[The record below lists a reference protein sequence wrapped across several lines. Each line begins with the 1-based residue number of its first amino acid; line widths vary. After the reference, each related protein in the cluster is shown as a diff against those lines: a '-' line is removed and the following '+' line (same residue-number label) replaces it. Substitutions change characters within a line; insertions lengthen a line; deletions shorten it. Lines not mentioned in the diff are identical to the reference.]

1 MGIYTFIK
9 RPVFTTMLVMLLVV
23 FGLNAYPSL
32 GIDLYPD
39 VDFPIVTVT
48 VTWSGTSPEEME
60 TLVTKPIENA
70 VSSVSNIKT
79 LSSVTLEGFSQT
91 TLEFTFGTDAKMM
104 ANEVREKVAAIRR
117 RLPDQIDEPAVQRF
131 DITAQ
136 AIMYYA
142 LASDTRPRGEI
153 RKIAW
158 DVIKDEL
165 QRLDDVADVSV
176 FGAQA
181 REIHIYVDPR
191 KLEAYNVSFEQ
202 IFNILD
208 AQNMDTPGGRLKEN
222 GTEITIRTLGQYKS
236 VDDIKNIVVASQGL
250 QTVRIGDIAT
260 VEDGWEEERNFA
272 RTGGTPS
279 VMIAIQKQ
287 SGTNTVAVAER
298 VRARMEWLQKNVL
311 PPDIKVIVARDSTR
325 FIRENVHAVT
335 MSLVFGG
342 LLAVLITFLFL
353 QNARATIIGAIAIP
367 TSIVA
372 TFFLMKAM
380 GFTLNNM
387 SLMGLSLAVGILI
400 DDAIVVIENIYR
412 HLEHG
417 QSSLEA
423 ARDGTIEI
431 SLAVLA
437 TTFCIL
443 AVFVPVG
450 NMGEIIGQFFKQFG
464 LTVAFAV
471 AFSLFVAFTLTPML
485 SAYWLKI
492 TPVDRAT
499 QRGPVKWIQKVLDV
513 WEDWFLRFRE
523 LYREI
528 VRWALKR
535 PKKLVAAAVLSLFL
549 NLLLIPLLGFE
560 FSPTYDSG
568 EFNISV
574 EAPAGTSIEKTR
586 ELITPIEKE
595 VLAIPGLETAF
606 VNIGSARNPV
616 YKGFI
621 GVRLKPVDER
631 PPILKDTPW
640 SEIFSQAKS
649 YSDLKQRISDKLWPR
664 SMMETMDELR
674 VKFRKVQGLKVA
686 VNNAQAVGRGDPR
699 PIQIA
704 FRGSDLEELRQL
716 GTQLADEIRKI
727 PGTTDVDI
735 SSAQHE
741 PEVQIRLA
749 PARMGQLGVDA
760 TAAGN
765 AVQLAFLGVVQ
776 KNQFNIADKAYNIRV
791 QMPEQYRKSIDD
803 VANLRIY
810 SGKTNSFVRL
820 GDIADVRFS
829 SGPTQIDREGRQRQ
843 IIVYGN
849 AVGISTG
856 EVIAKAMNEII
867 PNMNIPIGYSYRL
880 VGQAQTMKDSYM
892 EIGKALILAVVL
904 IYMVLAAQFES
915 FVHPFTIMLSLPFSL
930 IGAVLGLLIGGK
942 TINIMSMIGLIM
954 LMGLVTKN
962 AILLVDY
969 TNQLRGRGMA
979 IGEALVE
986 AGAVRLRPILMT
998 TFAMILGMLPIA
1010 LGWGAGAEMRSSM
1023 GVVLVGGLITSTF
1036 LTLVIVP
1043 LVYLLIDN
1051 FRNWWLAN
1059 TLEQKIDYIS
1069 GALGRL
1075 GGVLRP
1081 KSR

>member
-1 MGIYTFIK
+1 MGIFTFIK
-9 RPVFTTMLVMLLVV
+9 RPVFTTMIVMLLVV
-23 FGLNAYPSL
+23 FGLNAYPNL

-48 VTWSGTSPEEME
+48 VTWTGTSPEEME
-60 TLVTKPIENA
+60 TLVTKPIEDA

-91 TLEFTFGTDAKMM
+91 TIEFTFGTDAKMM
-104 ANEVREKVAAIRR
+104 ANDVREKVAGIRR
-117 RLPDQIDEPAVQRF
+117 RLPDQIDEPAVQRY

-136 AIMYYA
+136 AIMYYS
-142 LASDTRPRGEI
+142 LASETRSRGEI

-158 DVIKDEL
+158 DIIKDEL

-176 FGAQA
+176 FGATA
-181 REIHIYVDPR
+181 REIHVYVDPR
-191 KLEAYNVSFEQ
+191 KLEAYNIGFRQ
-202 IFNILD
+202 IFDILD
-208 AQNMDTPGGRLKEN
+208 AQNMDTPGGRVREK
-222 GTEITIRTLGQYKS
+222 GTEITIRTLGQYKN
-236 VDDIKNIVVASQGL
+236 VDDIKNIIVANQGL

-260 VEDGWEEERNFA
+260 VEDGWEEERNYA

-279 VMIAIQKQ
+279 VMISVQKQ
-287 SGTNTVAVAER
+287 SGTNTVAVADR
-298 VRARMEWLQKNVL
+298 VRQRMEFLQKNIL
-311 PPDIKVIVARDSTR
+311 PPDIKVIIARDSTR
-325 FIRENVHAVT
+325 YIRDNVHDVT

-342 LLAVLITFLFL
+342 LLAVFITFLFL
-353 QNARATIIGAIAIP
+353 QNTRATIIGAIAIP
-367 TSIVA
+367 TSIIA
-372 TFFLMKAM
+372 TFFMMKAM

-400 DDAIVVIENIYR
+400 DDAIVVIENIFR

-417 QSSLEA
+417 QSPLEA

-492 TPVDRAT
+492 APMDRASL
-499 QRGPVKWIQKVLDV
+499 RGPAKWIQKMLDV
-513 WEDWFLRFRE
+513 WEEWFLAFRDN
-523 LYREI
+523 YKAVI
-528 VRWALKR
+528 AWALQR
-535 PKKLVAAAVLSLFL
+535 PKKLVAIAVLSLFI
-549 NLLLIPLLGFE
+549 NVLLVPLLGFE

-568 EFNISV
+568 EFNIAM
-574 EAPAGTSIEKTR
+574 EAPAGTSIEKMK
-586 ELITPIEKE
+586 ELVAPIEKE

-606 VNIGSARNPV
+606 INIGSQRNPV

-621 GVRLKPVDER
+621 GVRLIP
-631 PPILKDTPW
+631 
-640 SEIFSQAKS
+640 
-649 YSDLKQRISDKLWPR
+649 SDQRDK
-664 SMMETMDELR
+664 SMMQIMDELR
-674 VKFRKVQGLKVA
+674 IKFRKVEGLKVA
-686 VNNAQAVGRGDPR
+686 VNNASGVGRGDPR

-704 FRGSDLEELRQL
+704 FRGPDLEVLRSL

-735 SSAQHE
+735 SSAQSE
-741 PEVQIRLA
+741 PEVQIRLD

-760 TAAGN
+760 TTAGN
-765 AVQLAFLGVVQ
+765 AIQIAFQGVVQ
-776 KNQFNIADKAYNIRV
+776 KNQFNIADKSYNIRV
-791 QMPEQYRKSIDD
+791 QMPEQFRQSIDD
-803 VANLRIY
+803 VANLRI
-810 SGKTNSFVRL
+810 SNSKTGSFVRL
-820 GDIADVRFS
+820 GDIAEVKFG

-856 EVIAKAMNEII
+856 EVMTQAMNRII
-867 PNMNIPIGYSYRL
+867 PNMNLPFGYTYRL

-892 EIGKALILAVVL
+892 EIGKALLLAVVL
-904 IYMVLAAQFES
+904 IYMVLAAEFES

-930 IGAVLGLLIGGK
+930 IGAVLGLLLGGK

-969 TNQLRGRGMA
+969 TNQLRERGYA
-979 IGEALVE
+979 IKEALIE
-986 AGAVRLRPILMT
+986 AGATRLRPILMT
-998 TFAMILGMLPIA
+998 TFAMILGMLPVA
-1010 LGWGAGAEMRSSM
+1010 LGWGAGAELRSSM

-1043 LVYLLIDN
+1043 LVYLLVD
-1051 FRNWWLAN
+1051 RTQTWWRERKAARAAN
-1059 TLEQKIDYIS
+1059 HS
-1069 GALGRL
+1069 A
-1075 GGVLRP
+1075 
-1081 KSR
+1081 

>member
-1 MGIYTFIK
+1 MGIFTFIK
-9 RPVFTTMLVMLLVV
+9 RPVFTTMIVMLLVV
-23 FGLNAYPSL
+23 FGLNAYPRL

-48 VTWSGTSPEEME
+48 VTWAGTSPEEME
-60 TLVTKPIENA
+60 TLVTKPIEDA

-91 TLEFTFGTDAKMM
+91 TLEFNFGTDAKMM
-104 ANEVREKVAAIRR
+104 ANDVREKVAGIRR
-117 RLPDQIDEPAVQRF
+117 RLPDQIDEPAVQRY

-158 DVIKDEL
+158 DIIKDEL

-181 REIHIYVDPR
+181 REIHVYVDPR
-191 KLEAYNVSFEQ
+191 KLEAYNIGFRQ
-202 IFNILD
+202 IFDVLD
-208 AQNMDTPGGRLKEN
+208 AQNVDTPGGRLREK

-236 VDDIKNIVVASQGL
+236 VDDVKNIVVANQGL

-260 VEDGWEEERNFA
+260 VEDGWEEERNYA

-279 VMIAIQKQ
+279 VMIAVQKQ
-287 SGTNTVAVAER
+287 SGTNTVAVADR
-298 VRARMEWLQKNVL
+298 VRARMDFLQKNVL
-311 PPDIKVIVARDSTR
+311 PSDIKVVVARDSTR
-325 FIRENVHAVT
+325 YIRENVHDVT

-367 TSIVA
+367 TSIIA
-372 TFFLMKAM
+372 TFFLMKSM

-417 QSSLEA
+417 QSPLEA
-423 ARDGTIEI
+423 ARDGTVEI

-437 TTFCIL
+437 TTLCIL

-492 TPVDRAT
+492 TPMDRAAL
-499 QRGPVKWIQKVLDV
+499 RGPVKWVQKVLDV
-513 WEDWFLRFRE
+513 WEDWFLRFRD
-523 LYREI
+523 LYKQTL
-528 VRWALKR
+528 RWALQR
-535 PKKLVAAAVLSLFL
+535 PKKLVAVAILSLFI
-549 NLLLIPLLGFE
+549 NVLLIPLLGFE

-568 EFNISV
+568 EFNIAM
-574 EAPAGTSIEKTR
+574 EAPAGTSIEKMK
-586 ELITPIEKE
+586 ELVAPIEKE

-606 VNIGSARNPV
+606 INIGSARNPV

-621 GVRLKPVDER
+621 GVRLVP
-631 PPILKDTPW
+631 
-640 SEIFSQAKS
+640 SG
-649 YSDLKQRISDKLWPR
+649 QRDK
-664 SMMETMDELR
+664 SMMQIMDELR

-686 VNNAQAVGRGDPR
+686 VNNASGVGRGDPR

-704 FRGSDLEELRQL
+704 FRGPDLEVLRSL
-716 GTQLADEIRKI
+716 GGQLADELRKI
-727 PGTTDVDI
+727 PGTTDVDV
-735 SSAQHE
+735 SSAQSE
-741 PEVQIRLA
+741 PQVQIRLD

-760 TAAGN
+760 TAIGN
-765 AVQLAFLGVVQ
+765 VIQIAFQGIVQ
-776 KNQFNIADKAYNIRV
+776 KNQFSVADKAYNIRV
-791 QMPEQYRKSIDD
+791 QMPEQHRRSIDD
-803 VANLRIY
+803 VANLRV
-810 SGKTNSFVRL
+810 SSKNGTFVRL
-820 GDIADVRFS
+820 GDIAEVKFS
-829 SGPTQIDREGRQRQ
+829 AGPTQIDREGRQRQ
-843 IIVYGN
+843 LIVYGN

-856 EVIAKAMNEII
+856 EVIAKAMNTII
-867 PNMNIPIGYSYRL
+867 PNMNLPFGYTYRL
-880 VGQAQTMKDSYM
+880 VGQAQTMKDSYA
-892 EIGKALILAVVL
+892 EIGKALILGVVL

-915 FVHPFTIMLSLPFSL
+915 FVHPLTIMLSLPFSL
-930 IGAVLGLLIGGK
+930 VGAVLGLLLGAK

-969 TNQLRGRGMA
+969 TNQLRGRDMT
-979 IGEALVE
+979 IREALIE
-986 AGAVRLRPILMT
+986 AGTVRLRPILMT
-998 TFAMILGMLPIA
+998 TFAMILGMLPVA
-1010 LGWGAGAEMRSSM
+1010 LGWGAGAELRSSM

-1036 LTLVIVP
+1036 LTLIIVP
-1043 LVYLLIDN
+1043 LVYLLVDN
-1051 FRNWWLAN
+1051 FQSWWRNN
-1059 TLEQKIDYIS
+1059 TFEQKLAAFMDACEFPFKWMI
-1069 GALGRL
+1069 GKVRT
-1075 GGVLRP
+1075 R
-1081 KSR
+1081 SR